1 MKILKFLGIQPKINE
16 TTIKKIS
23 KHAYHNTVVIVRCPC
38 CNNNHIIADNF
49 GWFSDL
55 GGMRNIE
62 EILASQGEEV
72 KKLDVQIEGEM
83 FDAEEILKVLEK
95 APAGENDGLKDEKVT
110 KEIR

>member
-1 MKILKFLGIQPKINE
+1 
-16 TTIKKIS
+16 
-23 KHAYHNTVVIVRCPC
+23 
-38 CNNNHIIADNF
+38 
-49 GWFSDL
+49 
-55 GGMRNIE
+55 MRNIE

-95 APAGENDGLKDEKVT
+95 SPAGENDGLKDEKVT

>member
-1 MKILKFLGIQPKINE
+1 M
-16 TTIKKIS
+16 
-23 KHAYHNTVVIVRCPC
+23 IVRCPA

-83 FDAEEILKVLEK
+83 FDAEEILKVLGK
-95 APAGENDGLKDEKVT
+95 APPGENDGLKDEKVT